1 MSGPLGRFAVC
12 AIRSTRRTWRSD
24 SDRGLARRLLYL
36 ARHGKPGRLGHGEPT
51 GRRGSAGETTA
62 MAAMDFWYDRAM
74 RELADLNEE
83 ATELRRRAEETL
95 PPPPA
100 QHADEEDE

>member
-1 MSGPLGRFAVC
+1 
-12 AIRSTRRTWRSD
+12 
-24 SDRGLARRLLYL
+24 
-36 ARHGKPGRLGHGEPT
+36 
-51 GRRGSAGETTA
+51 

-74 RELADLNEE
+74 RELVDLNEE
-83 ATELRRRAEETL
+83 ATELRRRAEEML

>member
-1 MSGPLGRFAVC
+1 
-12 AIRSTRRTWRSD
+12 
-24 SDRGLARRLLYL
+24 
-36 ARHGKPGRLGHGEPT
+36 
-51 GRRGSAGETTA
+51 

-95 PPPPA
+95 SPPPA